1 VRFEGLGTGRA
12 RGEPARR
19 RLPRVAI
26 AIVSAGVVLV
36 LLGPFLPGDG
46 DCQGAPCDTSAVVG
60 PWVVL
65 ALGLIWIVA
74 LVWLIVALVRRRR

>member
-1 VRFEGLGTGRA
+1 VRFAGLVTGR
-12 RGEPARR
+12 GGGARR

-26 AIVSAGVVLV
+26 AIVSAGVLLV
-36 LLGPFLPGDG
+36 LAGPFIPGDG
-46 DCQGAPCDTSAVVG
+46 ECQDAPCNTSAVIG

-65 ALGLIWIVA
+65 ALGLVWILA

>member
-1 VRFEGLGTGRA
+1 MRFEGLVTGRG
-12 RGEPARR
+12 RGGPARR

-36 LLGPFLPGDG
+36 LLGPFIPGDG
-46 DCQGAPCDTSAVVG
+46 ECQDAPCNTAAVVG

-65 ALGLIWIVA
+65 ALGLIWILA